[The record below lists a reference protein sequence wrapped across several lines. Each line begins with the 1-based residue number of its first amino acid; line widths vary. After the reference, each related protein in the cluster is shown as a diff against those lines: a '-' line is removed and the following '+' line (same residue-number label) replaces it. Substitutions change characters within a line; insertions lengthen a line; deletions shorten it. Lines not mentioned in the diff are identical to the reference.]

1 MTARPSPGA
10 QARHERTT
18 PRRERPPDMGN
29 LRGSV
34 LMVLAMA
41 GFALEDMFIKRLA
54 ETMPVGQI
62 IAVIGL
68 GGAVIFAAIARGQ
81 GRHLITRDLL
91 ARPVILRNLGEM
103 AGTMCFVTAI
113 ALTPLSSAS
122 AILQATP
129 LVVTLGAAVF
139 LGAPVGWR
147 RWLAI
152 LVGFAGVL
160 MVIRPGLAGFAP
172 ASLFAVGAV
181 IGLAVRDL
189 ATRAVPAAIS
199 SMQLSAYA
207 FATLVPTGAI
217 LMALGGAP
225 VALGAGEMRDRGAGA
240 FVRCGGLLCHCRGDA
255 GGRGGSGDA
264 VSLCAAC
271 LCADHRG
278 HGLWRAARFLDT
290 DGRGRDRGLG
300 ALYADARGAAGAA
313 AAGPQI
319 SLSAAQNRARVRRE
333 ALSSGRLP

>member
-1 MTARPSPGA
+1 M
-10 QARHERTT
+10 E
-18 PRRERPPDMGN
+18 N

-54 ETMPVGQI
+54 DTMPVGQI
-62 IAVIGL
+62 IMAIGL
-68 GGAVIFAAIARGQ
+68 GGAAIFSAICARR
-81 GRHLITRDLL
+81 GRRLFTRDLL
-91 ARPVILRNLGEM
+91 ARPVLLRNTGEM

-129 LVVTLGAAVF
+129 LAVTLGAALF
-139 LGAPVGWR
+139 LGEPVGWR
-147 RWLAI
+147 RWSAI

-160 MVIRPGLAGFAP
+160 MVVRPGLAGFAP

-181 IGLAVRDL
+181 IGLALRDL

-217 LMALGGAP
+217 LLAFGEGAVMPAAVQLRDLGLALGCG
-225 VALGAGEMRDRGAGA
+225 VAAYYAIVAAMRVGEVAVVTPFRYTRLVFALVIGVAVFA
-240 FVRCGGLLCHCRGDA
+240 ERPDA
-255 GGRGGSGDA
+255 WT
-264 VSLCAAC
+264 L
-271 LCADHRG
+271 
-278 HGLWRAARFLDT
+278 
-290 DGRGRDRGLG
+290 
-300 ALYADARGAAGAA
+300 AGAA
-313 AAGPQI
+313 VIVASG
-319 SLSAAQNRARVRRE
+319 LYTLMRE
-333 ALSSGRLP
+333 ARLGRRRR

>member
-1 MTARPSPGA
+1 M
-10 QARHERTT
+10 E
-18 PRRERPPDMGN
+18 N

-54 ETMPVGQI
+54 EAMPVGQI
-62 IAVIGL
+62 IMAIGL
-68 GGAVIFAAIARGQ
+68 GGAAIFAAICARR
-81 GRHLITRDLL
+81 GRRLFTRDLL
-91 ARPVILRNLGEM
+91 ARPVLLRNTGEM

-129 LVVTLGAAVF
+129 LAVTLGAALF
-139 LGAPVGWR
+139 LGEPVGWR
-147 RWLAI
+147 RWSAI

-160 MVIRPGLAGFAP
+160 MVVRPGLAGFAP

-181 IGLAVRDL
+181 IGLALRDL

-217 LMALGGAP
+217 LLAFGEGAVMPAAVQLRDLGLALGCG
-225 VALGAGEMRDRGAGA
+225 VAAYYAIVAAMRVGEVAVVTPFRYTRLVFALVIGVAVFA
-240 FVRCGGLLCHCRGDA
+240 ERPDA
-255 GGRGGSGDA
+255 WT
-264 VSLCAAC
+264 L
-271 LCADHRG
+271 
-278 HGLWRAARFLDT
+278 
-290 DGRGRDRGLG
+290 
-300 ALYADARGAAGAA
+300 AGAA
-313 AAGPQI
+313 VIVASG
-319 SLSAAQNRARVRRE
+319 LYTLMRE
-333 ALSSGRLP
+333 ARLGRRRR

>member
-1 MTARPSPGA
+1 M
-10 QARHERTT
+10 E
-18 PRRERPPDMGN
+18 N

-54 ETMPVGQI
+54 DTMPVGQI
-62 IAVIGL
+62 IMAIGL
-68 GGAVIFAAIARGQ
+68 GGAAIFAAICARR
-81 GRHLITRDLL
+81 GRRLFTRDLL
-91 ARPVILRNLGEM
+91 ARPVLLRNTGEM

-129 LVVTLGAAVF
+129 LAVTLGAALF
-139 LGAPVGWR
+139 LGEPVGWR
-147 RWLAI
+147 RWSAI

-160 MVIRPGLAGFAP
+160 MVVRPGLAGFAP

-181 IGLAVRDL
+181 IGLALRDL

-217 LMALGGAP
+217 LLAFGEGAVMPAAVQLRDLGLALGCG
-225 VALGAGEMRDRGAGA
+225 VAAYYAIVAAMRVGEVAVVTPFRYTRLVFALVIGVAVFA
-240 FVRCGGLLCHCRGDA
+240 ERPDA
-255 GGRGGSGDA
+255 WT
-264 VSLCAAC
+264 L
-271 LCADHRG
+271 
-278 HGLWRAARFLDT
+278 
-290 DGRGRDRGLG
+290 
-300 ALYADARGAAGAA
+300 AGAA
-313 AAGPQI
+313 VIVASG
-319 SLSAAQNRARVRRE
+319 LYTLMRE
-333 ALSSGRLP
+333 ARLGRRR